1 VSGLAAVLAR
11 QTGGDDSATVRRMLA
26 SAPHRG
32 TPSDVAVIGRCTLGV
47 SSPEGV
53 QEASLA
59 VQSGLGVAFAGVLD
73 NAADLVQDLRR
84 LGVTNQFPTTADL
97 LVSVFGHLGDSAV
110 RDLRGI
116 YSAVVTDG
124 SYIKFFRDHLG
135 LGTLFFRHDQSG
147 TFVATEVKQIL
158 AGSGIRREPD
168 FAFLEK
174 MLFGIDQDDESPCA
188 FLGVSR
194 APKASITVATA
205 DSSPQSQRY
214 WWPEEI
220 VETGRFSQEETAE
233 RFDEAMACAVERT
246 TTGDDLIALSGGL
259 DSPTIAAYAARL
271 RLDQG
276 KRLSALGMIY
286 PDFPSCDE
294 SGYIHEVAE
303 YLDIPL
309 HTYQPPPPTLERLAD
324 WVQLYDGPW
333 PVWLVPQA
341 EDFYS
346 HARALGFRTILNGE
360 MAEFVADMR
369 RGLFPHLVWQGRLG
383 AAGRYLG
390 NHRRQGKSLR
400 RIGREV
406 AGAFIP
412 RSAVR
417 FRRRSRPGVTIPRW
431 IDSVRVADRDSAM
444 VGATRNQWRETQS
457 QVIFGPTLVTD
468 VFEICQAASG
478 VRVRMPWAD
487 VDLWEFF
494 LSLPAEVKFPDGR
507 MKPLVRDLMRTKI
520 PDSIVER
527 KDKTV
532 LNEFVIASIDYPS
545 LRKWLIN
552 PDQRMPGVNY
562 ELLAEHLEREDLDL
576 FGYVWAKDLAGIQA
590 FLAQW

>member
-1 VSGLAAVLAR
+1 VSGLAAVLFPNNR
-11 QTGGDDSATVRRMLA
+11 SDGPATVGRMLA

-32 TPSDVAVIGRCTLGV
+32 TRSDVAVIGRCALGI
-47 SSPEGV
+47 SSPEDA

-59 VQSGLGVAFAGVLD
+59 LQNGFGVAFAGVLD
-73 NAADLVQDLRR
+73 NAAEMVLDLRR
-84 LGVTNQFPTTADL
+84 RGVKDQFPSTAN
-97 LVSVFGHLGDSAV
+97 LVASLFLHLGDAAV

-116 YSAVVTDG
+116 YSVVVTDG
-124 SYIKFFRDHLG
+124 SHIKFFRDHLG
-135 LGTLFFRHDQSG
+135 LGTLFYRHDQSG

-158 AGSGIRREPD
+158 AGSGIRREPNLE
-168 FAFLEK
+168 FLEK
-174 MLFGIDQDDESPCA
+174 MLFGIDQDDESPCS

-205 DSSPQSQRY
+205 ERGPRSQRY
-214 WWPEEI
+214 WWPEEL
-220 VETGRFSQEETAE
+220 VETARFSPEETAE
-233 RFDEAMACAVERT
+233 RFEEVMARAVGRT
-246 TTGDDLIALSGGL
+246 VTGDDLIALSGGL

-271 RLDQG
+271 ASERGQ
-276 KRLSALGMIY
+276 RLSALGMIY
-286 PDFPSCDE
+286 PDFPTCDE
-294 SGYIHEVAE
+294 GGYIREVAE
-303 YLDIPL
+303 FLDIPL

-369 RGLFPHLVWQGRLG
+369 RGLVPHLVWRGRLG
-383 AAGRYLG
+383 AVASYLA
-390 NHRRQGKSLR
+390 NHRRQGKPLR
-400 RIGREV
+400 RIGREF
-406 AGAFIP
+406 AGAFVP
-412 RSAVR
+412 RAAMS
-417 FRRRSRPGVTIPRW
+417 FRRRSRPGVTIPAW
-431 IDSVRVADRDSAM
+431 IDSVRVADRDADSVM
-444 VGATRNQWRETQS
+444 ATRHQWRETQT

-520 PDSIVER
+520 PDSIIDR

-545 LRKWLIN
+545 LRKWLLN
-552 PDQRMPGVNY
+552 PEQRIPGVNY
-562 ELLAEHLEREDLDL
+562 GLLADQLEREDLDL